1 EKIMMLDDTC
11 YFLSFDDYD
20 SAYITMLILN
30 SQLVKKFLKN
40 IAFMDSKRPYS
51 KKVLKRIDLDK
62 CMNLLSFDDLKE
74 TEKELE
80 LDEYISDEKLEE
92 YKHKY
97 KMS

>member
-1 EKIMMLDDTC
+1 
-11 YFLSFDDYD
+11 
-20 SAYITMLILN
+20 
-30 SQLVKKFLKN
+30 
-40 IAFMDSKRPYS
+40 
-51 KKVLKRIDLDK
+51 
-62 CMNLLSFDDLKE
+62 MNLLSFDDLKE